1 MPPYLGTATAAAV
14 VTEVLNLFD
23 DAMRTDENIVN
34 SVWGWC
40 HSQMRENKHGATV
53 K

>member
-14 VTEVLNLFD
+14 MTEVLNLFD
-23 DAMRTDENIVN
+23 DAMRTDENIVTQ
-34 SVWGWC
+34 S
-40 HSQMRENKHGATV
+40 GAGTTV